1 MLQPRQN
8 NNEWQLIYFM
18 SLSPLFHVT
27 ATAELQRVAT
37 DLLYLVP
44 AAGWILRS
52 QHVCRCGGGELPQM
66 PGVAGEGGEGEARGE
81 TAAEARPETPT

>member
-1 MLQPRQN
+1 MLQPLKN
-8 NNEWQLIYFM
+8 YNEWRLIYFIL
-18 SLSPLFHVT
+18 LSPLLHVT
-27 ATAELQRVAT
+27 ATAELQRVET
-37 DLLYLVP
+37 DLLHLVP

-66 PGVAGEGGEGEARGE
+66 PGVAGEGREGEARGE